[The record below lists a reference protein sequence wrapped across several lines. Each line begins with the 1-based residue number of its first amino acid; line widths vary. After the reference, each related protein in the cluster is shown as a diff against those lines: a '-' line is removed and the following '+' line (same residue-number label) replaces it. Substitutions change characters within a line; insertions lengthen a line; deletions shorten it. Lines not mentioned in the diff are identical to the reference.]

1 MSASGG
7 ELRFA
12 PDHPALAGH
21 FPQHPV
27 VPGVLLLDAA
37 LHSIESAAAADR
49 LGASNRLGAAGPPW
63 HILAVKFHRLV
74 QADESL
80 QLHVAPQADRTLR
93 FELRS
98 GEALAVSGS
107 IARGAA

>member
-1 MSASGG
+1 MSAPGG

-37 LHSIESAAAADR
+37 LHRIESAAAAD
-49 LGASNRLGAAGPPW
+49 GLGAAGPPW
-63 HILAVKFHRLV
+63 HIVAVKFHRPV
-74 QADESL
+74 RADESL
-80 QLHVAPQADRTLR
+80 QLNVAPQADRTLR

-98 GEALAVSGS
+98 GETLAMSGS